1 MTNISSILT
10 IAIGSIGFFGF
21 VLSFSVI
28 LNGWALWLLWGWFMV
43 PSLSLPSLSLAQ
55 SIGVG
60 MVISY
65 ATYTYVPRQ
74 DGGDNDRLIAL
85 VAQPLIYTLL
95 GYTVHRFM

>member
-1 MTNISSILT
+1 MAKISSALI
-10 IAIGSIGFFGF
+10 IAIGSIGFFGL
-21 VLSFSVI
+21 VLAFSVI

-65 ATYTYVPRQ
+65 ATYTYVPTQ
-74 DGGDNDRLIAL
+74 DGDNGRL
-85 VAQPLIYTLL
+85 TLL
-95 GYTVHRFM
+95 VVHPFLYTFLGYIVHQFM